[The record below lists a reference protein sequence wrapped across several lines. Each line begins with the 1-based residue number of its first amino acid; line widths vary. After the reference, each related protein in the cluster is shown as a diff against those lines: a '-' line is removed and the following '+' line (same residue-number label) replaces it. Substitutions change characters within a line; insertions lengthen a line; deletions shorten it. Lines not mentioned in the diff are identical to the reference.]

1 MTQRKGIHTGFS
13 LLLFACAVLNLSWKP
28 GDTQSVSFAD
38 HQTVDSLIRLSQ
50 ETKSGDIAQKLNDLF
65 VAENLASASHYD
77 QGLAQAYL
85 FQGNIFQQR
94 GYGKRALSVYYKSL
108 DIFHSLKDSFYI
120 AVLSQKIASSLRKDL
135 QINQALNLLNQSLKV
150 FQQLKKS
157 EAIVDVR
164 IDIGSVYLENNQP
177 EKAGIF
183 FREALLLAQA
193 IGHRQGE
200 KKIFYYMGLLS
211 EKEGKTEDAAKW
223 YRQSLHL
230 DTLLDDRYEMALNQL
245 QLASLY
251 KQKNDR
257 ETTIRENINAYH
269 NARMVSAFQL
279 QQTAANSLITS
290 YRQAGDAGKASQ
302 WQDSL
307 IAVLR
312 NQNENEKEYA
322 LNFIDVIRNQDTRN
336 SNAEK
341 EVERQRQ
348 VQREQLLI
356 ITIGTFVLIILAVLA
371 VLALV
376 NYQRQR
382 FFGRELKQKNEI
394 IEKNSASLD
403 QLNKE
408 ISHQNALLEEDNK
421 TKNKLLSIISHDLR
435 TPLVN
440 TKGVLNLVNQGMV
453 PPEESDRL
461 LQLLETQ
468 YLGTTSLLDNLL
480 FWIKGQMDGKED
492 EKVKVGLY
500 HLIRSLEEEQRLPLV
515 KKRIQLINK
524 IDRSVSIMVQ
534 KEMMRIVCRNL
545 ISNAVKFTNEGGWIE
560 VSSRSEDTGKYL
572 YLSVRDSGIGMTKE
586 MIEKVN
592 AKQYYNTAGTS
603 FEKGSGFG
611 LMLCRDLIE
620 KNGGE
625 LLIES
630 EPGNGSTF
638 TIKVPTA

>member
-1 MTQRKGIHTGFS
+1 M
-13 LLLFACAVLNLSWKP
+13 NLSWSP
-28 GDTQSVSFAD
+28 DTNFKASAAD
-38 HQTVDSLIRLSQ
+38 RKTVDSLNQLSQ
-50 ETKSGDIAQKLNDLF
+50 QLKPGDIAHTLNDLF
-65 VAENLASASHYD
+65 VAENLANASGYN
-77 QGLAQAYL
+77 QGLALAYL
-85 FQGNIFQQR
+85 LQGNIFQQR

-108 DIFHSLKDSFYI
+108 DLFRSLKDSFYI
-120 AVLSQKIASSLRKDL
+120 AVLSQHIATSLRKDL
-135 QINQALNLLNQSLKV
+135 KPDQALTLLNQSLAV
-150 FQQLKKS
+150 FERLKKQES
-157 EAIVDVR
+157 IVQVQ
-164 IDIGSVYLENNQP
+164 IDIGSVYLENRRLDKAVVFF
-177 EKAGIF
+177 EKA
-183 FREALLLAQA
+183 LSLAKA
-193 IGHRQGE
+193 NGNLQGE
-200 KKIFYYMGLLS
+200 KKAFYYLGLLA
-211 EKEGKTEDAAKW
+211 EKDGKTTEAAEW
-223 YRQSLHL
+223 YHRSLHL

-245 QLASLY
+245 QLAALF

-257 ETTIRENINAYH
+257 ETTIRENIHAYQ

-279 QQTAANSLITS
+279 QQTAANSLISS
-290 YRQAGDAGKASQ
+290 YREAGDVNKASQ

-336 SNAEK
+336 SNTEK

-453 PPEESDRL
+453 PPEEADRL

-468 YLGTTSLLDNLL
+468 YLGTTSLLDNML

-515 KKRIQLINK
+515 KKKIQLINK
-524 IDRSVSIMVQ
+524 IDRSVSLMVQ

-560 VSSRSEDTGKYL
+560 ISSHPDDTGKYL
-572 YLSVRDSGIGMTKE
+572 YLTVRDSGIGMTPE

-620 KNGGE
+620 KNGGS

-630 EPGNGSTF
+630 EPGKGSAF